1 MPRIFNTDQFG
12 LSGNPFTYKIESI
25 ILRNHAGVE
34 REISSIITEF
44 TITESIYRHCLV
56 LKANIKDHNNVME
69 DLSLIGQEKIT
80 VRLTRQGRGE
90 DTPKEI
96 NHDFYISEYPLYSK
110 FPNRLQVFSI
120 TAVSELAYLSQ
131 MKLVTRAYQK
141 QNSLKI
147 VEHILTEY
155 LNVKKESI
163 QFTADHTRNFAGIIP
178 ALHPLDAINWV
189 LRRTYGTNDTPI
201 YCFETL
207 AERKKIR
214 VLSHH
219 EMANSKVYR
228 KYADGIFFNV
238 NDVNTAENYLQS
250 QGRIIELASNLNLS
264 KFSSATKG
272 AYASTSIAVDIA
284 RKKYAISTFN
294 YLNEFNRMKQSTLEP
309 NPILSSKFTVNEK
322 KLSDFD
328 NTVVRYLPVN
338 SLSQNDDPENYHWA
352 STDSAL
358 GRHAAYLENLDTF
371 VHDVRVA
378 GDFGLGAGKVVDLR
392 LVKSMDPENPRATVN
407 NKAQLRDLED
417 TLMSGKH
424 IITSLTHHFEKDYF
438 CTMRVKRD
446 SLNERL

>member
-25 ILRNHAGVE
+25 VLRNHAGIE
-34 REISSIITEF
+34 REISAIITEF

-96 NHDFYISEYPLYSK
+96 IHDFYISEYPLYSK

-155 LNVKKESI
+155 LNVKKTDI
-163 QFTADHTRNFAGIIP
+163 YFTAEKTRNFAGIIP

-201 YCFETL
+201 FCFETL
-207 AERKKIR
+207 SESKKIR
-214 VLSHH
+214 VVSHH

-228 KYADGIFFNV
+228 KYADGVFFTV
-238 NDVNTAENYLQS
+238 KDVNSSENYRQS
-250 QGRIIELASNLNLS
+250 EGRIIELASNLNLS

-272 AYASTSIAVDIA
+272 AYASTSVAVDIA
-284 RKKYAISTFN
+284 RKKYTINEFN
-294 YLNEFNRMKQSTLEP
+294 YLDEFKRMKESTLEQ
-309 NPILSSKFTVNEK
+309 NPVLSDKFTLNQK
-322 KLSDFD
+322 KISDFN
-328 NTVVRYLPVN
+328 NTIIRYLPVN

-352 STDSAL
+352 STDNAL
-358 GRHAAYLENLDTF
+358 NKHAAYLENLDTF
-371 VHDVRVA
+371 VHDVRVG
-378 GDFGLGAGKVVDLR
+378 GDFGLGAGKVVDLK
-392 LVKSMDPENPRATVN
+392 LSKALDPSNPKTSIN
-407 NKAQLRDLED
+407 NKAQLMDLED

-424 IITSLTHHFEKDYF
+424 VITSLTHHFEKDYF

-446 SLNERL
+446 SMNEKL

>member
-25 ILRNHAGVE
+25 VLRNHAGIE
-34 REISSIITEF
+34 REISAIITEF

-96 NHDFYISEYPLYSK
+96 IHDFYISEYPLYSK

-155 LNVKKESI
+155 LNVKKTDI
-163 QFTADHTRNFAGIIP
+163 YFTAEKTRNFAGIIP

-201 YCFETL
+201 FCFETL
-207 AERKKIR
+207 SESKKIR
-214 VLSHH
+214 VVSHH

-228 KYADGIFFNV
+228 KYADGVFFTV
-238 NDVNTAENYLQS
+238 KDVNSSENYRQS
-250 QGRIIELASNLNLS
+250 EGRIIELASNLNLS

-272 AYASTSIAVDIA
+272 AYASTSVAVDIA
-284 RKKYAISTFN
+284 RKKYTINEFN
-294 YLNEFNRMKQSTLEP
+294 YLDEFKRMKESTLEP
-309 NPILSSKFTVNEK
+309 NPVLSDKFTLNQK
-322 KLSDFD
+322 KISDFN
-328 NTVVRYLPVN
+328 NTIVRYLPVN

-352 STDSAL
+352 STDNAL
-358 GRHAAYLENLDTF
+358 NKHAAYLENLDTF
-371 VHDVRVA
+371 VHDVRVG
-378 GDFGLGAGKVVDLR
+378 GDFGLGAGKVVDLK
-392 LVKSMDPENPRATVN
+392 LSKALDPSNPKTSIN
-407 NKAQLRDLED
+407 NKAQLMDLED

-424 IITSLTHHFEKDYF
+424 VITSLTHHFEKDYF

-446 SLNERL
+446 SMNEKL